1 MEQLIFVLVK
11 FLPVLLLILL
21 GMLLRRIHL
30 IRPETVSDLKAIIVN
45 LSLPAMLFLTF
56 ARTDFQAQYFYIV
69 LAVIGVC
76 FLMLFLGLA
85 FSRWL
90 APKNP
95 YFPAVFT
102 GFEAGMLGYALFTA
116 FFGGENTYKFAIV
129 DIGQVCFVFFVLVSF
144 LQRQK
149 GAKASPGAL
158 FLSFAR
164 SPIIL
169 AILAGILLSVL
180 GLTQQLAALQITEAA
195 VSTLDLLASLTAP
208 LICLVIGYELRLQKT
223 GLLRPLLTVLLRMGL
238 MLTLAYL
245 LNRYLVLGYLGL
257 DKSFAWALYTMFLTP
272 PPFVIPIYMDD
283 ASEGERTEILNVLS
297 IHIIMTLAAFF
308 ILTATVGG
316 L

>member
-1 MEQLIFVLVK
+1 MEQLFLVLVK

-21 GMLLRRIHL
+21 GVLLRRIRL
-30 IRPETVSDLKAIIVN
+30 IRPETVADLKAIIVN

-56 ARTDFQAQYFYIV
+56 ARTDFQARYFFIV
-69 LAVIGVC
+69 LAVIAVC
-76 FLMLFLGLA
+76 FFMLFFGLVV
-85 FSRWL
+85 SRRL

-95 YFPAVFT
+95 YYPAVFT

-116 FFGGENTYKFAIV
+116 FFGVENTYKFAV
-129 DIGQVCFVFFVLVSF
+129 MDIGQVCFVFFVLVSF

-149 GAKASPGAL
+149 GTKASPGAL

-169 AILAGILLSVL
+169 AILLGILLSAL
-180 GLTQQLAALQITEAA
+180 GLTARLAALQITEAA
-195 VSTLDLLASLTAP
+195 VSVLTLLGSLTAP

-238 MLTLAYL
+238 MLALAYL
-245 LNRYLVLGYLGL
+245 LNRYLILGVLGL
-257 DKSFAWALYTMFLTP
+257 DKSFALALYTMFLTP
-272 PPFVIPIYMDD
+272 PPFVIPIYMGE
-283 ASEGERTEILNVLS
+283 ASQEERSEILNVLS

-308 ILTATVGG
+308 ILITAVGG